1 MKDSFNRRIDYL
13 RISVTDF
20 CNFRCS
26 YCMPEE
32 GIVAKKR
39 EEILSLEEI
48 YFLARLF
55 VEMGVTKIRLTGG
68 EPLLRPGLEGL
79 IYSIARLEPIRDLA
93 MTTNAYVLEDRAKK
107 LKEAGLNRVNISLD
121 SLNPMVFS
129 GLTKGELA
137 PVLRGI
143 DAALEAGL
151 GVKINTVL
159 LKGINDGEIEKMA
172 DFAMERGVD
181 IRFIELMP
189 LGENGAFSDRH
200 FLSCDAV
207 LERLELEELERQ
219 VKSSPATM
227 YSYKGKGRV
236 GLIRPLSCS
245 FCSHCNRLRLSS
257 DGKLRPCLHSD
268 EYIDLLTPLRKG
280 EDLRPYIEEA
290 LKNKPFSHHINEGEI
305 ARESMHRIGG

>member
-1 MKDSFNRRIDYL
+1 MKDSFDRSIDYL

-32 GIVAKKR
+32 GVVAKKR
-39 EEILSLEEI
+39 EDILSLEEI
-48 YFLARLF
+48 YSLARLF

-79 IYSIARLEPIRDLA
+79 IYSIARLEPIKDLA
-93 MTTNAYVLEDRAKK
+93 MTTNAFLLEDRAKK
-107 LKEAGLNRVNISLD
+107 LKEAGLDRVNISLD
-121 SLNPMVFS
+121 SLNPLVFS
-129 GLTKGELA
+129 GLTRGELA

-159 LKGINDGEIEKMA
+159 LKDINDGEMERMA
-172 DFAMERGVD
+172 DFAMERGID

-189 LGENGAFSDRH
+189 LGENGVFSDKH

-207 LERLELEELERQ
+207 LEKLELRELEKQ
-219 VKSSPATM
+219 IKSSPATM
-227 YSYKGKGRV
+227 YEYKNGGRV

-245 FCSHCNRLRLSS
+245 FCSHCNRFRLSS

-268 EYIDLLTPLRKG
+268 EHIDLLTPLRKG
-280 EDLRPYIEEA
+280 GDIRPYIEEA
-290 LKNKPFSHHINEGEI
+290 LISKPFSHHINEGEI
-305 ARESMHRIGG
+305 VKESMHRIGG

>member
-159 LKGINDGEIEKMA
+159 LKGINDG
-172 DFAMERGVD
+172 
-181 IRFIELMP
+181 
-189 LGENGAFSDRH
+189 
-200 FLSCDAV
+200 
-207 LERLELEELERQ
+207 
-219 VKSSPATM
+219 
-227 YSYKGKGRV
+227 
-236 GLIRPLSCS
+236 
-245 FCSHCNRLRLSS
+245 
-257 DGKLRPCLHSD
+257 
-268 EYIDLLTPLRKG
+268 
-280 EDLRPYIEEA
+280 
-290 LKNKPFSHHINEGEI
+290 
-305 ARESMHRIGG
+305 